1 MISVERLKAGDE
13 MAFRHLFDDYYQAL
27 CLFAVDYLGDDAEA
41 ADVVQECFIKYWAH
55 RTEFDHLMKIRA
67 FLYTVVR
74 NNCLNILR
82 NDRRRQKYLKETENE
97 LFFQD
102 SLIEEEAVRMFYQA
116 VEALPRQ
123 TRRVILLALDGLD
136 NRHIAAEMGISEN
149 TVHMLKK
156 IAYRKLKAMLR
167 EYYFLVFCFL
177 G

>member
-102 SLIEEEAVRMFYQA
+102 SFPPSRDWACCFIRLWKLFPGRP
-116 VEALPRQ
+116 VELFCWLWMDWI
-123 TRRVILLALDGLD
+123 TDILLQKW
-136 NRHIAAEMGISEN
+136 EFQ
-149 TVHMLKK
+149 K
-156 IAYRKLKAMLR
+156 IR
-167 EYYFLVFCFL
+167 CIC
-177 G
+177 

>member
-97 LFFQD
+97 LFFR
-102 SLIEEEAVRMFYQA
+102 I
-116 VEALPRQ
+116 P
-123 TRRVILLALDGLD
+123 
-136 NRHIAAEMGISEN
+136 
-149 TVHMLKK
+149 
-156 IAYRKLKAMLR
+156 
-167 EYYFLVFCFL
+167 
-177 G
+177 

>member
-1 MISVERLKAGDE
+1 M
-13 MAFRHLFDDYYQAL
+13 
-27 CLFAVDYLGDDAEA
+27 
-41 ADVVQECFIKYWAH
+41 
-55 RTEFDHLMKIRA
+55 
-67 FLYTVVR
+67 
-74 NNCLNILR
+74 R

-102 SLIEEEAVRMFYQA
+102 SLIEEEAFRMFYQA